1 MFAVTNIDH
10 MLVLSVFF
18 GQAGAHQGRAWRVVA
33 GQYLGFSASWP
44 RPCSGLDNLY
54 RIGTHVLAHRRPPH
68 GRLSH
73 R

>member
-44 RPCSGLDNLY
+44 RPCSGWTTSTASAHMFSL
-54 RIGTHVLAHRRPPH
+54 IGDHRTAA
-68 GRLSH
+68 
-73 R
+73 